1 MDKGNKMI
9 LVTGGAG
16 FIGFHVIKKLLE
28 AGEQVLC
35 VDNLNDY
42 YDPALK
48 RARLQNIRDRITFF
62 QVDISDR
69 QALEELFQKYT
80 FGSICHLAAQAGVRY
95 SLEHPEAYVNTNY
108 NGTFN
113 ILDLAK
119 TYGVGH
125 TVIASTSSVYGGS
138 KEFPFT
144 ENDPANSPLSI
155 YAATKKATELLG
167 YNYHYLYGMNVS
179 FLRFF
184 SVYGPWGR
192 PDMALFLFTKNILA
206 GEPIDVYNKGD
217 MWRDFTYVDDIAA
230 GIILALEQP
239 NAFQIYNLGCGN
251 PVHLMAF
258 ISTLEQALGQEARK
272 NYLPMQPADV
282 YKTWADISKAEKELS
297 YKPKIQVEEGIR
309 NFVHWYR
316 QHYAVSPQS

>member
-1 MDKGNKMI
+1 M
-9 LVTGGAG
+9 
-16 FIGFHVIKKLLE
+16 
-28 AGEQVLC
+28 
-35 VDNLNDY
+35 
-42 YDPALK
+42 
-48 RARLQNIRDRITFF
+48 
-62 QVDISDR
+62 DISDR
-69 QALEELFQKYT
+69 KALEELFQKYT
-80 FGSICHLAAQAGVRY
+80 FSSICHLAAQAGVRY

-119 TYGVGH
+119 TYGVEH